1 MSSTVLHAGRDWAE
15 AARVPQSATP
25 NAIRALGMRR
35 AGKIDE
41 FFQQGDAGLREITV
55 FGFMVSE
62 LVEWLT

>member
-1 MSSTVLHAGRDWAE
+1 
-15 AARVPQSATP
+15 
-25 NAIRALGMRR
+25 MRR